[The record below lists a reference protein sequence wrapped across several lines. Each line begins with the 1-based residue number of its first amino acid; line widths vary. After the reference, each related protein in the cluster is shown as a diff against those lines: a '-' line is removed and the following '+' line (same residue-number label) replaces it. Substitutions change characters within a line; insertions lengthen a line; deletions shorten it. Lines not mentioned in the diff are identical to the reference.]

1 MVTYHEIGA
10 HPMELI
16 NTQKFNLLYLV
27 PRRDCP
33 RSVHMWSDWYAA
45 IASHHFLVL
54 AVVDVCLKTPAG
66 QKKSPTVDW
75 FSLEVAQTRQRFGLS
90 IKPSL
95 ARLRS
100 NSAPDENWGH
110 VCESVLEAAP
120 RTLRPKT
127 RTSNKPWI
135 SNNTYCRT

>member
-1 MVTYHEIGA
+1 
-10 HPMELI
+10 MEPI
-16 NTQKFNLLYLV
+16 TKKKFHILELLRVRSRLCHRLV
-27 PRRDCP
+27 DIWRD
-33 RSVHMWSDWYAA
+33 RYAA
-45 IASHHFLVL
+45 IASYSFLVL

-75 FSLEVAQTRQRFGLS
+75 FSLEAAQTRQRFGLS
-90 IKPSL
+90 MKPSL

-100 NSAPDENWGH
+100 NSAPHENWGH